1 MRRIPAIVIV
11 VYLFVLPML
20 SFSQS
25 TSPSWYTLNAPEGSV
40 VTSSSTIT
48 LRFGQ
53 LESKCA
59 TTAVSS
65 GICSTGTIGT
75 VTPETWTAAK
85 TFSAPVKITVG
96 AGAFDNVDPIPGVY
110 KTVQI
115 QQTGRSQ
122 TVEINGRAVVVPAGA
137 TCSLT
142 STPSSIAFR
151 DTTVGYVLSSS
162 ATLSSTCATVVKSI
176 RVTGPFTISGVQ
188 TPLKI
193 SSRTTQTYT
202 ATFAPKAAGATTGSV
217 TFIGN
222 SSSAPSLTVLL
233 TGNAVS
239 AASTLATSASSLAFG
254 NVIVGSSSSQVL
266 TIINTG
272 SSSIR
277 VSALSI
283 TGAGFSFSSTATP
296 FTLASKQA
304 RQLAVTFKPAS
315 TGSVS
320 GRLTIASNASNSSL
334 GISLSGTGAVVASHN
349 VTLSWTGSSG
359 TSGYN
364 VYRSTASGTGYQKI
378 NSSLQTSTSYIDS
391 AVLSGKTYYYVVTA
405 VAAGGPESPYSNQT
419 TVNIPNP

>member
-1 MRRIPAIVIV
+1 MRRIPTIVIV
-11 VYLFVLPML
+11 VSLLAFPMP

-85 TFSAPVKITVG
+85 TFLAPVEITIG
-96 AGAFDNVDPIPGVY
+96 AAAFDNVDPIPGVY

-115 QQTGRSQ
+115 QQTNRSQ
-122 TVEINGRAVVVPAGA
+122 AIEINGKVVDVPVVA
-137 TCSLT
+137 TCSLI

-162 ATLSSTCATVVKSI
+162 ATLSSACTTTIKSI
-176 RVTGPFTISGVQ
+176 SVTGPFTIAGIP
-188 TPLKI
+188 TPLKM
-193 SSRTTQTYT
+193 SSRGTQTYT

-222 SSSAPSLTVLL
+222 NSSAPRLTVLL
-233 TGNAVS
+233 TGNALS
-239 AASTLATSASSLAFG
+239 PASTLTASASSLAFG
-254 NVIVGSSSSQVL
+254 DVTVGSSSSQVL

-272 SSSIR
+272 SSSIT

-283 TGAGFSFSSTATP
+283 AGRGFSFSSGATP
-296 FTLASKQA
+296 FTLASKQT
-304 RQLAVTFKPAS
+304 RQFTVTFKPTS
-315 TGSVS
+315 TGSAY
-320 GRLTIASNASNSSL
+320 GKLTIASNASNSSL
-334 GISLSGTGAVVASHN
+334 GVSLSGTGTAVASHN

-359 TSGYN
+359 ASGYN
-364 VYRSTASGTGYQKI
+364 VYRSTASGIGYQKI
-378 NSSLQTSTSYIDS
+378 NPSLQSSTSYIDS
-391 AVLSGKTYYYVVTA
+391 AVLSGKTYYYVVSA
-405 VAAGGPESPYSNQT
+405 VAAGGPESSYSNQT
-419 TVNIPNP
+419 IVNIPTP